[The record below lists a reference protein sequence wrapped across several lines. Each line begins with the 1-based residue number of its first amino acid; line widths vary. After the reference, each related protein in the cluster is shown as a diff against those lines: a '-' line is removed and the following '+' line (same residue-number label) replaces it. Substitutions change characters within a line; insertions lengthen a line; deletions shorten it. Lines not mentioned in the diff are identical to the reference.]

1 MQAPIT
7 RRIEAR
13 VDRTQQ
19 RTYSSNTGEADE
31 RVRGSYGEDAIK
43 STARGTATEF
53 RGEPSRRFRTPGV
66 SRRVRT
72 EIATC
77 ANFAAPEIYDPVF
90 SMSKVPRYC
99 FESHSRLA
107 QFRQANSIPHKLLFT
122 ITYKTPVDAVPVTTT
137 FHTLQTFQSYFHGWL
152 FKNPVTNLATLPACM
167 NYSHAD
173 STVVYL
179 AEHPRYIGIA
189 EQLGVFHPQIS
200 DKVFEEKAIKAIE
213 RHLSL
218 HGDIRRFVGKDP
230 TRQDGWRY
238 LTGETNIAEWDGIWE
253 GPDEHIYFL
262 ETKHFVDG
270 NKIVQVDQ
278 KLEKSLKFFRKST
291 QMATTYVAGSIGRQ
305 SRALLIMR
313 ENWALELW
321 RKTGLT
327 SRSKIQLGGIKLGRI
342 MASKS
347 WWRARNR
354 GGHGK

>member
-1 MQAPIT
+1 VSQL
-7 RRIEAR
+7 
-13 VDRTQQ
+13 
-19 RTYSSNTGEADE
+19 
-31 RVRGSYGEDAIK
+31 
-43 STARGTATEF
+43 
-53 RGEPSRRFRTPGV
+53 PSRFSDTPGSPTTRPAFEACSV
-66 SRRVRT
+66 ST
-72 EIATC
+72 
-77 ANFAAPEIYDPVF
+77 
-90 SMSKVPRYC
+90 
-99 FESHSRLA
+99 
-107 QFRQANSIPHKLLFT
+107 
-122 ITYKTPVDAVPVTTT
+122 DAVPVTTT

-200 DKVFEEKAIKAIE
+200 DKVFEEKAIKVIE

-218 HGDIRRFVGKDP
+218 HGDIRRFVAKDP

-278 KLEKSLKFFRKST
+278 KLEKSLKFLGKST
-291 QMATTYVAGSIGRQ
+291 QMATTYVAGKYWSTESGAVDHARKLGFGIVEENGTDLEVEDPVGGRQ
-305 SRALLIMR
+305 VRQNNGKQVMVEGKKR
-313 ENWALELW
+313 GRP
-321 RKTGLT
+321 RKV
-327 SRSKIQLGGIKLGRI
+327 KP
-342 MASKS
+342 
-347 WWRARNR
+347 
-354 GGHGK
+354 